1 MRTGVKRVITA
12 TPNPDTGTYDLRVEG
27 NYMGCI
33 AGPMTLGTTIP
44 TGPTETK
51 KGNPRGPFTEAEVK
65 TKLKS
70 MFPGAQ
76 IVVQGPKQKRHPAL
90 KGINRGRAEGE
101 AE

>member
-1 MRTGVKRVITA
+1 MRTGVKGTITA
-12 TPNPDTGTYDLRVEG
+12 TPNPDTGTYDLRVKGEYVG
-27 NYMGCI
+27 AA

-65 TKLKS
+65 TKHKS

-76 IVVQGPKQKRHPAL
+76 IVVQGPKQKGHPAI
-90 KGINRGRAEGE
+90 KGIDKV
-101 AE
+101 